1 MELIGKEL
9 INKIKNTDKKNIRDL
24 AISCGYGFESLDNQ
38 GNAIIK
44 ARRKKFIQAV
54 IDAGGEVDLFWLNDP
69 YENQKNYQ
77 AKNKE
82 KKAQSQSK
90 WLENNKDKVK
100 LLKQTEEYKQK
111 NREQALA
118 SYHRR
123 KAKEKTVEK
132 LVNI

>member
-9 INKIKNTDKKNIRDL
+9 INKIKNTENKNIRDL

-38 GNAIIK
+38 GNTIIK

-54 IDAGGEVDLFWLNDP
+54 INAGGEVNLFWLDDP
-69 YENQKNYQ
+69 YENQKKYQ

-82 KKAQSQSK
+82 KKAQTQAN
-90 WLENNKDKVK
+90 WLENNRDKVK
-100 LLKQTEEYKQK
+100 QLKQTEEYKQK